1 MVRRNDFKA
10 IFGAATFNSPIKNVN
25 KSHKGRGGSSNSKY
39 IYLRLTYLSTVV
51 CITFIHA
58 AH

>member
-25 KSHKGRGGSSNSKY
+25 KSHKGRGGSSSSSSFHHHHLIRKAKHNVKY
-39 IYLRLTYLSTVV
+39 IEQ
-51 CITFIHA
+51 
-58 AH
+58 